1 VIARSR
7 PAILVSELRY
17 RSVVKIEKGHRVRI
31 RVHLAVVDGDSIEKC
46 VVEYV
51 HGGGTMLPGLEDILL
66 GKEQGVK
73 LDGVLPAKKAFGNP
87 SMHPV
92 KKIPRAEFPKDAQ
105 LKVGEKFA
113 AKGANGQD
121 VVMVIEKVTDVEVD
135 VALVHPLADKDIK
148 YEVEVLAVR
157 EVAAPPPIPAA
168 ALKLEE
174 A

>member
-1 VIARSR
+1 M
-7 PAILVSELRY
+7 SELRY
-17 RSVVKIEKGHRVRI
+17 RSEVKIAKGLRVRI
-31 RVHLAVVDGDSIEKC
+31 RVHLQIVKGDTIEKC

-51 HGGGTMLPGLEDILL
+51 QGGGTMLPGLEELLL
-66 GKEQGVK
+66 GKEQGAK

-92 KKIPRAEFPKDAQ
+92 KKIPRTEFPKDAQ

-121 VVMVIEKVTDVEVD
+121 VVMVIEKVTAAEVE
-135 VALVHPLADKDIK
+135 VALVHPLADKDIQ
-148 YEVEVLAVR
+148 YEVEVLSVK